1 MDIRSATAFLYA
13 LKPRGIR
20 FGLEATRHTLERLG
34 HPERTLQVI
43 HVAGSKGKGSTC
55 AFLDAVLRAAGHRVG
70 FFSSPHLQHFR
81 ERFRIDGEPVSDS
94 AIERAMPRLLQDGL
108 GLDPA
113 EVERFVQGED
123 LVRRMHGP
131 GWYTER
137 GAASRWTT
145 LTFFECTTVLA
156 LLLFAEAGVRF
167 AVMETGMGGR
177 LDATNVLSPEVCVI
191 TPIQLEHT
199 RWLGDTLEKIATEK
213 AGIIKPGVPVISARQ
228 APEAAAVIAATAE
241 RQQAPLWMM
250 GRDFFAEGDFQR
262 ASFVAGGPRV
272 GPLRLPLVGAHQ
284 VENAACAVACVP
296 WLRRTGAIIPDSA
309 VAQGLTQARWPGRF
323 ERFGPNGLIILD
335 GAHTPDS
342 AVALARCFREVFG
355 PRRTRLLL
363 GMLADKEAAGIVAPL
378 APLAC
383 EIHLTRPADVRG
395 RDPSTLRSLAGPDA
409 RVHVSV
415 PSAMEALATDTAS
428 PLLVTGSL
436 TVVGEARAWLL
447 ARGVLPTES

>member
-20 FGLEATRHTLERLG
+20 FGLEATRLTLERLG
-34 HPERTLQVI
+34 HPERNLAVI

-55 AFLDAVLRAAGHRVG
+55 AFLDSVLRAAGHRVG
-70 FFSSPHLQHFR
+70 FFSSPHLENFR
-81 ERFRIDGEPVSDS
+81 ERFRIDGEPVPDS
-94 AIERAMPRLLQDGL
+94 AIERAMQRLLQDGL
-108 GLDPA
+108 ELDPA

-131 GWYTER
+131 RWYAER
-137 GAASRWTT
+137 GAASRWTA
-145 LTFFECTTVLA
+145 LTFFECTTVLS
-156 LLLFAEAGVRF
+156 LLLFAEAGVKY

-191 TPIQLEHT
+191 TPVQLEHT

-213 AGIIKPGVPVISARQ
+213 AGIIKPGVPVVSARQ

-250 GRDFFAEGDFQR
+250 SRDFFADGDFRR
-262 ASFVAGGPRV
+262 ASFAAGELRV
-272 GPLRLPLVGAHQ
+272 SAIRLPLAGVHQ

-296 WLRRTGAIIPDSA
+296 WLRKSGAIIPDSA
-309 VAQGLTQARWPGRF
+309 VAQGLEQTRWPGRF
-323 ERFGPNGLIILD
+323 ERFGPDGRIILD

-342 AVALARCFREVFG
+342 AVALARCLRDVLG
-355 PRRTRLLL
+355 DRRVRLLL
-363 GMLADKEAAGIVAPL
+363 GMLADKEAAGIIGPL
-378 APLAC
+378 APVAC
-383 EIHLTRPADVRG
+383 EIHLTRPADARG
-395 RDPSTLRSLAGPDA
+395 RDPLSLRSLIGDDA
-409 RVHVSV
+409 RVHASV
-415 PSAMEALATDTAS
+415 PSAMEALASSNAS
-428 PLLVTGSL
+428 PLLITGSL

-447 ARGVLPTES
+447 AHGVLPTNS